1 MLKNAHVLVTGG
13 VGFIGSHIVDQ
24 LLNEEVKS
32 IIVLDNFV
40 RGNKTNLS
48 AAMHDKRVKLIDGD
62 IRDKVLVKTTIKGI
76 DVIFHEAA
84 LRHTQCTADPRLG
97 HEVLVD
103 GTLNVFEAAAFHKIK
118 KIVFASSASVYGNP
132 KHLPMKETDPF
143 NDNTIYGAAKIYN
156 ERLAIAFHKL
166 YNLPFIGL
174 RYFNVY
180 GPRMD
185 THGVYTE
192 VLIRW
197 LQQIKKGSQPVVFG
211 DGKNSMDFVYVKDVA
226 RANIIAAKSNIDDG
240 IFNVGS
246 GKQTTLREL
255 LSLMCA
261 LTKSDIKPIFKPAL
275 QHGLANRRQ
284 ADIRH
289 AAKTLGFVVK
299 TPLKEGLQKFI
310 DWYNSSEDF

>member
-1 MLKNAHVLVTGG
+1 MLKNTNILVTGG
-13 VGFIGSHIVDQ
+13 AGFIGSHIVDQ
-24 LLNEEVKS
+24 LLNEKVKS
-32 IIVLDNFV
+32 VIVLDNFV
-40 RGNKTNLS
+40 RGKKTNLS
-48 AAMHDKRVKLIDGD
+48 AAMHDKRVKLMEGD
-62 IRDKVLVKTTIKGI
+62 IRDKTLI
-76 DVIFHEAA
+76 DRVMKDIDIVFHEAA

-103 GTLNVFEAAAFHKIK
+103 GTLNVFEAAAFHKVK

-166 YNLPFIGL
+166 YNLPFVGL

-180 GPRMD
+180 GARMD

-197 LQQIKKGSQPVVFG
+197 LEQIKKGSQPVVFG
-211 DGKNSMDFVYVKDVA
+211 DGKNSMDFVYVEDVA
-226 RANIIAAKSNIDDG
+226 RSNIIAAKSNIDDG

-246 GKQTTLREL
+246 GRQTTLREL
-255 LSLMCA
+255 LSLICA
-261 LTKSDIKPIFKPAL
+261 LTKSDLRPLFKPAL

-284 ADIRH
+284 ADTRC
-289 AAKTLGFVVK
+289 AAKVLGFVVK

>member
-1 MLKNAHVLVTGG
+1 MLKNTNILVTGG
-13 VGFIGSHIVDQ
+13 AGFIGSHIVDQ
-24 LLNEEVKS
+24 LLKEDVKS
-32 IIVLDNFV
+32 IVILDNFV
-40 RGNKTNLS
+40 RGSKKNMQQ
-48 AAMHDKRVKLIDGD
+48 AVRDKRVKLVTGD
-62 IRDKVLVKTTIKGI
+62 IRDKKIVDNFIKNI
-76 DVIFHEAA
+76 DIIFHEAA

-103 GTLNVFEAAAFHKIK
+103 GTLNVFEAAVSHKVK

-166 YNLPFIGL
+166 YNLSFVGL

-197 LQQIKKGSQPVVFG
+197 LEQIKKGSQPIVFG
-211 DGKNSMDFVYVKDVA
+211 DGKNSMDFVYVEDVV
-226 RANIIAAKSNIDDG
+226 RANIIAAKSNVDNG

-284 ADIRH
+284 ADTKR
-289 AAKTLGFVVK
+289 ASEVLGFNAK
-299 TPLKEGLQKFI
+299 IPLKEGLRKFI
-310 DWYNSSEDF
+310 DWYNCLEDF